1 MPMQPTIHGLF
12 PNRVFM
18 VRTLWRS
25 LPSVVHA
32 ISRARDIRQKTFCTR
47 TRPHG
52 SFSGM
57 NMSPFS
63 WYVGLLAAGLLLIVA
78 EVFIPGGVAGV
89 IGGLALLAAM
99 GIGLATFP
107 APWGFLSALAIV
119 VFGGIGLLLW
129 VQLFPRSRVGKRI
142 ALRTDGAGFK
152 SASPSHELV
161 GATGEAVTALRPGG
175 IALIGGK
182 RYDVL
187 AENGEWIPAGA
198 ALRVRAVHGSDLL
211 VRDANAPP
219 P

>member
-1 MPMQPTIHGLF
+1 M
-12 PNRVFM
+12 
-18 VRTLWRS
+18 S
-25 LPSVVHA
+25 
-32 ISRARDIRQKTFCTR
+32 
-47 TRPHG
+47 
-52 SFSGM
+52 
-57 NMSPFS
+57 MSPFS

-119 VFGGIGLLLW
+119 VFGGIGLLMW

-142 ALRTDGAGFK
+142 ALHADGADFK
-152 SASPSHELV
+152 SASPSLELV

-187 AENGEWIPAGA
+187 AANGEWIAAGA
-198 ALRVRAVHGSDLL
+198 TIHVSAVQGGNLL
-211 VRDANAPP
+211 VRDAPP
-219 P
+219 PQP